1 MGVSVGSGKAGDKD
15 WDGRS
20 QGDAIGEMSR
30 MQHVMWVTTLLKSH
44 RARYTDTPS
53 RTGRTLL
60 ELSEMPG
67 LS

>member
-1 MGVSVGSGKAGDKD
+1 MSVLVLGRQVKD

-20 QGDAIGEMSR
+20 QGDAAGEMSR
-30 MQHVMWVTTLLKSH
+30 MQRVMGVTTLLSSH

-53 RTGRTLL
+53 HTCRTLL